1 MKLGPKLGVYLTPD
15 INTLRFA
22 FKGVLA
28 MSLALYLAMLM
39 SLDRPYWAVI
49 SAVFLQIRPQ
59 SGLVIEKGI
68 CQIGGTLIGGAVGI
82 IIMAQFMQLPGL
94 GLMFLMIWI
103 CLNAA
108 VSTLTRNNNLT
119 YGFAIGAATAALIVL
134 IPMISNNSSY
144 GVFQTAVAR
153 MSEIGLGATCATL
166 VSMLV
171 WPVRVR
177 EVVNGHASQ
186 VIDKA
191 FAALE
196 AELDPEVSLGRA
208 QGMTVEALQAAVT
221 LNTDSSAIIYEG
233 PEGPGRA
240 RAAQLLAQRTLTLL
254 SEMQVS
260 GRLVRNHSELMT
272 DSMKAVLEDIRR
284 TFSRLRSLE
293 NTEERRRVLNA
304 LRRRVQDADLTS
316 ASSGSHLQR
325 RLGQAL
331 HELLNCAHVMV
342 QARGA
347 IRHTSTMRLRARRF
361 AHHRDYLQAMNTALR
376 AGVLFII
383 GAVIYVGTQWNSA
396 VLMMILPVIFGIMFN
411 RFPNPTV
418 MIRNVLKGGVL
429 GLVAALVFGYVFL
442 AQSTGFYEMLALIF
456 GVPLFFGLMGIANFV
471 TLPYALGF
479 SILFVITVQPSNDM
493 TFSVVSFF
501 NRAVAVILGLI
512 ILWTVFRLFP
522 GPGPLV
528 MRRRAIGAI
537 TDDLLHLWEHSQ
549 KHSRES
555 TADWFNGRMIERIQR
570 LSGHDSALPED
581 ERYLLDMG
589 LSGLNLGHLILRM
602 NRRISTNDDTPR
614 VRATLRRWQYTL
626 ARAYE
631 HSAWGEYDETFERDG
646 AQLVSALRG
655 SGRLDSD
662 QIDLLEGL
670 NERLVITLRRYANLS
685 AESPEPEIR
694 PALGREDN

>member
-1 MKLGPKLGVYLTPD
+1 MKLGPKLSVYLTPD

-28 MSLALYLAMLM
+28 MSLALYLAMLL

-59 SGLVIEKGI
+59 SGLVIEKGL
-68 CQIGGTLIGGAVGI
+68 CQIGGTLIGGGVGI
-82 IIMAQFMQLPGL
+82 LIMALFMQMPGL

-108 VSTLTRNNNLT
+108 ASTLTRNFNLT

-153 MSEIGLGATCATL
+153 MSEIGLGAACATV

-177 EVVNGHASQ
+177 DVVNGHASQ

-191 FAALE
+191 FATLE
-196 AELDPEVSLGRA
+196 AELDPDVPLSQA
-208 QGMTVEALQAAVT
+208 QNMTVEALQAAVT
-221 LNTDSSAIIYEG
+221 LNTDSSAVIYEG

-240 RAAQLLAQRTLTLL
+240 RASQLLAQRTLTLL

-260 GRLVRNHSELMT
+260 GRLVRNHPDLLT
-272 DSMKAVLEDIRR
+272 DKMKAVLGDIRR

-293 NTEERRRVLNA
+293 DTEERRRVLNG
-304 LRRRVQDADLTS
+304 LRKRVQSADLVS
-316 ASSGSHLQR
+316 EASGSHLQR
-325 RLGQAL
+325 RLGQAI

-347 IRHTSTMRLRARRF
+347 IRHASTTRLRARRF
-361 AHHRDYLQAMNTALR
+361 AHHRDYLQAMTTAMR

-383 GAVIYVGTQWNSA
+383 GSVIYVGTQWNAA

-418 MIRNVLKGGVL
+418 MIRSVLKGGLL
-429 GLVAALVFGYVFL
+429 GLLAALMFGYIFL
-442 AQSTGFYEMLALIF
+442 APSTGFYEMLVLIF
-456 GVPLFFGLMGIANFV
+456 GVPLFLGLMGIANIP

-479 SILFVITVQPSNDM
+479 SIFFVITTQPSNAM
-493 TFSVVSFF
+493 AFSVVSFL
-501 NRAVAVILGLI
+501 NRAVAVIIGLLV
-512 ILWTVFRLFP
+512 LWTVFRLFP

-537 TDDLLHLWEHSQ
+537 TDDLLHLWERSQ
-549 KHSRES
+549 QHSRAS

-570 LSGHDSALPED
+570 LSGHDNALPED

-589 LSGLNLGHLILRM
+589 LSGLNLGHLILSI
-602 NRRISTNDDTPR
+602 NRRVSANDDTPR
-614 VRATLRRWQYTL
+614 VRAALRRWQYTL
-626 ARAYE
+626 AYAYE
-631 HSAWGEYDETFERDG
+631 HSAWGEYDETFEQDG
-646 AQLVSALRG
+646 ARDWSMRCAVQEGWIAIRSICWRG
-655 SGRLDSD
+655 LMSDCRLLSD
-662 QIDLLEGL
+662 VTPI
-670 NERLVITLRRYANLS
+670 
-685 AESPEPEIR
+685 
-694 PALGREDN
+694 